1 MDHSLR
7 RLKQELQSMKEAGD
21 GLQDQMNCMMGA
33 LQELKLLQV
42 QTALEQLEI
51 SGFQGQ
57 APSITQSQP
66 WLTNGKSSE
75 GWPGTRL
82 ETKSC
87 KPSSSKLHTLSPT
100 TFPGQAEK
108 PLGSQLRECL
118 KEIPCE
124 ELQSS
129 ELSSRPL
136 DPLDTPSPVSSR
148 FLNLDKQTQTVAPTK
163 VHEPP
168 VPSKL
173 GSKTMQDCNASDDWT
188 SSLLS
193 QSRNRQP
200 LILGDNIFAD
210 LVGNWLDLPELEKK
224 PALAAVDGRS
234 RRDQGPSLS
243 RSQEFQKK
251 LNLTAN
257 IFKKLLRSVRPD
269 KGKLVKE
276 KCSQVPT
283 SNLGDAITKR
293 SSKGSK
299 QKVTF
304 YFELRGSNS
313 QNKKVQDECGTLL
326 DKKDLRP
333 NNCTNKL
340 IQSVTEKQCP
350 FDYNSVVWV

>member
-1 MDHSLR
+1 M
-7 RLKQELQSMKEAGD
+7 
-21 GLQDQMNCMMGA
+21 
-33 LQELKLLQV
+33 
-42 QTALEQLEI
+42 
-51 SGFQGQ
+51 
-57 APSITQSQP
+57 
-66 WLTNGKSSE
+66 
-75 GWPGTRL
+75 
-82 ETKSC
+82 
-87 KPSSSKLHTLSPT
+87 
-100 TFPGQAEK
+100 
-108 PLGSQLRECL
+108 
-118 KEIPCE
+118 
-124 ELQSS
+124 QSS

-148 FLNLDKQTQTVAPTK
+148 FLNLDKQTQTVSPTK
-163 VHEPP
+163 VNEPP

-173 GSKTMQDCNASDDWT
+173 GSKTMQDCNASNDWT

-224 PALAAVDGRS
+224 PPLAAVDGRAG
-234 RRDQGPSLS
+234 RDHGPSLS

-283 SNLGDAITKR
+283 SNPGDAITKR

-340 IQSVTEKQCP
+340 IQSVTEKQSP
-350 FDYNSVVWV
+350 FDYNSVDLIHVNQVTPLLKSYGSKPNVQSVLIRQPTYP